1 MKIPPVFQSCLFHD
15 FDFFAESICHGDVR
29 YQQLS
34 AGQFNGSLR
43 QIVRKRLILSLHEMN
58 QFILQEGSAIEGYIT
73 FLIPGDMLQDFTWR
87 SNQLKGNVI
96 GVLQGKME
104 HHSVTHPNFFGMPV
118 SIEEHF
124 IDELAVALGYEDFT
138 KIISSREC
146 FMVDQNELNAIRAR
160 IQEVFRDYSKM
171 DDSWEEELA
180 AALIRLLSVFSR
192 SQPRQMGKTRRR
204 IHQKAVR
211 YMKEHMTEPISILE
225 VAHAVGVSER
235 NLRYAFHEVSKM
247 SPKRFFDHIRLNH
260 VRRSLKSGHFRNVI
274 DVSNAYGFWHSGKFA
289 SDYKSLFYEYPSESL
304 KQSAA
309 GSQ

>member
-1 MKIPPVFQSCLFHD
+1 MKTPPVFQSCLFHD
-15 FDFFAESICHGDVR
+15 FDFFAESICQGDVR

-58 QFILQEGSAIEGYIT
+58 QFILQEGSGVEGYIT

-104 HHSVTHPNFFGMPV
+104 HHSVTYPNFFGMPV

-124 IDELAVALGYEDFT
+124 IEELAVALGYEDFA

-160 IQEVFRDYSKM
+160 IQEVFRDYSKL
-171 DDSWEEELA
+171 DDSGKK
-180 AALIRLLSVFSR
+180 RL
-192 SQPRQMGKTRRR
+192 Q
-204 IHQKAVR
+204 
-211 YMKEHMTEPISILE
+211 
-225 VAHAVGVSER
+225 
-235 NLRYAFHEVSKM
+235 
-247 SPKRFFDHIRLNH
+247 RL
-260 VRRSLKSGHFRNVI
+260 
-274 DVSNAYGFWHSGKFA
+274 
-289 SDYKSLFYEYPSESL
+289 
-304 KQSAA
+304 
-309 GSQ
+309 